1 MTQGGDEAGRTVGGM
16 NNAATFIPEA
26 TSGSVTHIDIDAS
39 PEQAWDALL
48 ALKFTDLRIT
58 TPLLAIRSLPSVLT
72 RRGSMASGSSSPT
85 MLEAMVDSRFVE
97 LDRDPPKSITIG
109 LIGQFWKLTGGVDVE
124 VDGPAEFDAFAE
136 PGYVKTAM
144 DFIVEPYGTGA
155 RVTTT
160 TANTTT
166 SPDAATKFG
175 WYWRIVGPGSKVIR
189 LDMLHALKRR
199 AEAS

>member
-1 MTQGGDEAGRTVGGM
+1 MS
-16 NNAATFIPEA
+16 NAATFVPEA
-26 TSGSVTHIDIDAS
+26 TSGSVTHVDIEAR
-39 PEQAWDALL
+39 PEQVWDALL

-58 TPLLAIRSLPSVLT
+58 TPLLAIRSLPSLLAK
-72 RRGSMASGSSSPT
+72 RGSMGSGSSAPT
-85 MLEAMVDSRFVE
+85 MLEAMVDGRFVE
-97 LDRDPPKSITIG
+97 LDRDPPRSITIG
-109 LIGQFWKLTGGVDVE
+109 LIGEFWKLTGGVDVE
-124 VDGPAEFDAFAE
+124 VTGPDEFEAFDE

-144 DFIVEPYGTGA
+144 DFIIEPHRSGT

-175 WYWRIVGPGSKVIR
+175 RYWRVVGPGSKVIR

-199 AEAS
+199 AESP